1 MHSMTLI
8 DNFLETNADIT
19 SLVERIALGPQEEII
34 EKIDSLNQRFDSDF
48 RCTPTFRWAPGFYK
62 RMNEHATRLSGYGE
76 MKRKVSTY
84 KNKIEN
90 GRWQAEQFMS
100 KLLEIDDKLFQ
111 LRKNGILFQDNT
123 DDVIQAL
130 SEYKSKIKETLDTAH
145 IMCPNL
151 TITVCLGKQ
160 KDNRQL
166 RRRPNGIESEDAI
179 NYHISIKN
187 VQTTVRIGNDSKVID
202 YGDIEV
208 VYSVP
213 LIKNLMA
220 RIRGDR
226 VLKMHAG
233 ISTSHSSPYHGAKII
248 PNIEYTRFP
257 YISAHGS
264 SYSDIVTNSVNDQGN
279 IVSDTYKNV
288 CFGGFASDLMEAFWQ
303 GDMMAV
309 AIQLSS
315 WVSVFKIGVT
325 NPLNH
330 WSKMVHG
337 VPEGFEQ
344 LRLTGGMPNDS
355 GRGCS
360 VSDNNWYTWT
370 ELPADSIC
378 SQSKCTLTDTCEAY
392 QTYYPSNTEEVVG
405 EDITMDEVIDA
416 GPALNTLTEAEL
428 LDMYQGV
435 NTINI

>member
-1 MHSMTLI
+1 M
-8 DNFLETNADIT
+8 
-19 SLVERIALGPQEEII
+19 VQ
-34 EKIDSLNQRFDSDF
+34 
-48 RCTPTFRWAPGFYK
+48 
-62 RMNEHATRLSGYGE
+62 RLSQ
-76 MKRKVSTY
+76 
-84 KNKIEN
+84 I
-90 GRWQAEQFMS
+90 
-100 KLLEIDDKLFQ
+100 
-111 LRKNGILFQDNT
+111 
-123 DDVIQAL
+123 
-130 SEYKSKIKETLDTAH
+130 
-145 IMCPNL
+145 
-151 TITVCLGKQ
+151 
-160 KDNRQL
+160 
-166 RRRPNGIESEDAI
+166 
-179 NYHISIKN
+179 
-187 VQTTVRIGNDSKVID
+187 
-202 YGDIEV
+202 
-208 VYSVP
+208 
-213 LIKNLMA
+213 
-220 RIRGDR
+220 
-226 VLKMHAG
+226 
-233 ISTSHSSPYHGAKII
+233 
-248 PNIEYTRFP
+248 FP